1 MEKPK
6 KRNKADMGKY
16 DSVLDDMAK
25 AGYKSYFDDKWD
37 DLSSDT
43 IERALWKNTA
53 KEMLKSVKFPKILHN
68 MCRDLHLS

>member
-43 IERALWKNTA
+43 IERALWKN
-53 KEMLKSVKFPKILHN
+53 KY
-68 MCRDLHLS
+68 R